1 MRSTRAQ
8 LAGILLAGL
17 GLRLL
22 FLRVHQTIERDGVLY
37 ASVAEHLARAGRLMD
52 LRGRY
57 HTFYPPGYPALIAP
71 VYALVGD
78 SHRAGQIVSLTAG
91 LALIVLV
98 GLVGRRVGGE
108 RVGLLAAGLTA
119 IYPPFVHGAVAVLTE
134 STDAALLCLLV
145 LVELRL
151 AGRPGRAGS
160 ALAGLLVGGMYLVRP
175 EGLLL
180 AAGFAGLV
188 IAGLA
193 RREPRARVGGWVVAF
208 ALALLLAVV
217 PYVLYLHAITGSW
230 HLSGKGLAYWIG
242 EAPLQFDA
250 IAFGPPQPRP
260 WRGLGVEAALFAE
273 RYLRN
278 FFRQEGVITEAVSLL
293 ALGLGA
299 IGLAAGTRWRGR
311 VAEEVVLLSAFVPL
325 LLYPAF
331 DVVERWTEPYM
342 TILFV
347 FVARGVAWLADRP
360 ETPARSRA
368 VAWGLVGLLALRYG
382 PQLAIPL
389 RYTPGFELVEQRDA
403 GRWVRDRFG
412 AGTSVMSRIPDVA
425 YYARARWVALPYAE
439 IPSVIGAA
447 RREGVTFV
455 VLDELTTRRLRPE
468 LLPLLEGPAPP
479 GLTLVHQ
486 TDEFPGR
493 RVRVFTV
500 GAP

>member
-1 MRSTRAQ
+1 MRSTRAR
-8 LAGILLAGL
+8 LALILLAGL

-37 ASVAEHLARAGRLMD
+37 ASVAEHLARAGRLID
-52 LRGRY
+52 LRERY

-71 VYALVGD
+71 VYLLVGD

-98 GLVGRRVGGE
+98 GLIGRRVGGE
-108 RVGLLAAGLTA
+108 RVGLLGAGLTA

-134 STDAALLCLLV
+134 STGAALLCLLV
-145 LVELRL
+145 LLELRL

-180 AAGFAGLV
+180 SAGFAGLV
-188 IAGLA
+188 VVWLA
-193 RREPRARVGGWVVAF
+193 RREPAARVGPWVLAF
-208 ALALLLAVV
+208 ALALLLTVV
-217 PYVLYLHAITGSW
+217 PYVLYLHAVTGSW
-230 HLSGKGLAYWIG
+230 RLSGKGLAYWIG
-242 EAPLQFDA
+242 EAPSQFDA
-250 IAFGPPQPRP
+250 IAFGPQQPRP
-260 WRGLGVEAALFAE
+260 WRGLAVEAAAFAE

-278 FFRQEGVITEAVSLL
+278 FFRQEGVIAEAMSLL
-293 ALGLGA
+293 ALGLA
-299 IGLAAGTRWRGR
+299 ALGLAAARWRSR

-331 DVVERWTEPYM
+331 EVVERWTEPYM
-342 TILFV
+342 AILFV
-347 FVARGVAWLADRP
+347 FVARGIAWVADQA
-360 ETPARSRA
+360 EAPARSRL
-368 VAWGLVGLLALRYG
+368 VAWGLLGLLALRYG

-389 RYTPGFELVEQRDA
+389 RYTPSFELVEQRDA
-403 GRWVRDRFG
+403 GRWVRDQFG
-412 AGTSVMSRIPDVA
+412 AGTSVMSRIPDIA
-425 YYARARWVALPYAE
+425 YYARARWVALPYAD
-439 IPSVIGAA
+439 IPSVIGVA
-447 RREGVTFV
+447 RREGVTLV

-493 RVRVFTV
+493 RVRVFRV